1 MPYDGARH
9 TLTGT
14 AARRRACFVLAFAVL
29 VVAGRAT
36 RPEGSELALVWPAAA
51 LAVVWTASVW
61 GHKRELL
68 VDLLLLAAV
77 AGAANAATGAPPA
90 LCLASA
96 VANVAQGLVACAV
109 FRSRRPAGFA
119 LTSLRDLEALAWA
132 AVSSSVAS
140 AAVVT
145 VAMVLIDG
153 ADPLPV
159 LGTLLVRN
167 AVSTLL
173 LVALALRLVD
183 RTPGSRALTTRS
195 GGELAGILA
204 VAAGAYV
211 VSVATGA
218 PFALVLA
225 VLPLAALAAVRLPT
239 TTAVAVAVAN
249 GVAASL
255 VSLVSQ
261 VPLAADGTTARVLVT
276 QAFLTVTASLTFAL
290 ALHRDERSA
299 LIALLGESEQRF
311 RLAFTTAPTGL
322 CMVALDPASRGV
334 VHDANAAMARFL
346 GLDPSE
352 LVGAPLLDHCP
363 EPDGTLL
370 AADVARA
377 ASTGVMGPVERPF
390 RHADGSVVW
399 GQCAGS
405 VVRPV
410 GAEPYLLLLVT
421 DVTARRGTEQA
432 LRHQAAHDGLTGL
445 ANRTRLLERLELAA
459 SRAPGVG
466 VLYLDLDGF
475 KAVNDRAGHATG
487 DLLLQ
492 QVAARLLGVV
502 RPDDTVSRLGGD
514 EFAVV
519 CPGLDAPG
527 MSRLAERVSASVA
540 LPYALDGG
548 LFHVTVSTGIAVSD
562 GSASA
567 REVLRRADAA
577 MYVTKRGHR
586 ALGLAEHLPVQGR
599 QGVRAGPTS
608 QAQPL

>member
-1 MPYDGARH
+1 MPHDGARH

-14 AARRRACFVLAFAVL
+14 ATRRRACFVLAFAVL

-36 RPEGSELALVWPAAA
+36 GPEGSELAVVWPAAA
-51 LAVVWTASVW
+51 LAVVWTASAW
-61 GHKRELL
+61 GRRRDLL
-68 VDLLLLAAV
+68 VDVLLLAAV

-90 LCLASA
+90 MCLAFA

-119 LTSLRDLEALAWA
+119 LTSLQDLGALALA
-132 AVSSSVAS
+132 AVSSSAAS

-145 VAMVLIDG
+145 VAMVVSKG

-173 LVALALRLVD
+173 LVALALRLGD
-183 RTPGSRALTTRS
+183 RSPGSRTLTTRS
-195 GGELAGILA
+195 VVELAGIST
-204 VAAGAYV
+204 VAAGGYL

-218 PFALVLA
+218 PFALVLT

-249 GVAASL
+249 GVAATL
-255 VSLVSQ
+255 VSLVSP
-261 VPLAADGTTARVLVT
+261 VPLAADGTTASVLVT
-276 QAFLTVTASLTFAL
+276 QAFLAVTASLTFAL
-290 ALHRDERSA
+290 ALYRDERSA
-299 LIALLGESEQRF
+299 LIARLGESEQRF
-311 RLAFTTAPTGL
+311 RLTFTTAPTGL
-322 CMVALDPASRGV
+322 CMVALDPGSRGV
-334 VHDANAAMARFL
+334 VHDANAAMTRFL
-346 GLDPSE
+346 GREPSE
-352 LVGAPLLDHCP
+352 LVDAPLLDHCP
-363 EPDGTLL
+363 EPGGALL

-377 ASTGVMGPVERPF
+377 AATGVMVPVERPF
-390 RHADGSVVW
+390 RHADGGVVW

-421 DVTARRGTEQA
+421 DVTERRGTEQA

-445 ANRTRLLERLELAA
+445 ANRTLLLERLELAV
-459 SRAPGVG
+459 SREPGVG

-475 KAVNDRAGHATG
+475 KAVNDLAGHATG

-502 RPDDTVSRLGGD
+502 RADDTVSRLGGD

-519 CPGLDAPG
+519 CPGLDALG

-548 LFHVTVSTGIAVSD
+548 LFHVTVSTGIAGSD
-562 GSASA
+562 GRASA
-567 REVLRRADAA
+567 REVLRRADDA
-577 MYVTKRGHR
+577 MYVTKHR
-586 ALGLAEHLPVQGR
+586 RRAQGLVEHVPVQGR
-599 QGVRAGPTS
+599 QGVRAEPTS

>member
-14 AARRRACFVLAFAVL
+14 AARRRACFVLAFAAL

-51 LAVVWTASVW
+51 LAVVWIASAW
-61 GHKRELL
+61 GRRRDLM

-77 AGAANAATGAPPA
+77 AALANAAMGAPPA
-90 LCLASA
+90 LCAASA
-96 VANVAQGLVACAV
+96 AANAAQGLVACAV
-109 FRSRRPAGFA
+109 FRARRPDGFTLRSLQDLGA
-119 LTSLRDLEALAWA
+119 LVQA
-132 AVSSSVAS
+132 AVASSAAS
-140 AAVVT
+140 AAIVT
-145 VAMVLIDG
+145 VAVVLLDG
-153 ADPLPV
+153 GGLLPV
-159 LGTLLVRN
+159 FGTLLVRN

-173 LVALALRLVD
+173 LVALALRLTD
-183 RTPGSRALTTRS
+183 RPPGQQSHTTRS
-195 GGELAGILA
+195 CGELGAIVA
-204 VAAGAYV
+204 VAVGGYV

-225 VLPLAALAAVRLPT
+225 VLPLAALTAMRLPT

-249 GVAASL
+249 AVAATV
-255 VSLVSQ
+255 VSLVSE
-261 VPLAADGTTARVLVT
+261 VPLAADGPTARVLLT
-276 QAFLTVTASLTFAL
+276 QAFLVVTASLTFVL

-299 LIALLGESEQRF
+299 LIARLGESEQRF

-322 CMVALDPASRGV
+322 CMLALDPGSRGL
-334 VHDANAAMARFL
+334 VHDANAATARFL
-346 GLDPSE
+346 GRDLPE
-352 LVGAPLLDHCP
+352 LVGAPLLDHCH
-363 EPDGTLL
+363 GSAGALL

-377 ASTGVMGPVERPF
+377 AATGVMAPVERPF
-390 RHADGSVVW
+390 RYADGSVVW
-399 GQCAGS
+399 GQCAGA

-432 LRHQAAHDGLTGL
+432 LRHQAAHDSLTGL
-445 ANRTRLLERLELAA
+445 ANRSLLLERLELAV
-459 SRAPGVG
+459 SRAQGAG

-475 KAVNDRAGHATG
+475 KAVNDRAGHAAG

-514 EFAVV
+514 EFAVI
-519 CPGLDAPG
+519 CPGLDALG

-548 LFHVTVSTGIAVSD
+548 LFHVTVSTGVAVSD

-577 MYVTKRGHR
+577 MYVTKRGR
-586 ALGLAEHLPVQGR
+586 RGTGLAGHVPEQGR
-599 QGVRAGPTS
+599 QGVPVGPAP